1 MRNIIGR
8 IFDNLG
14 IFLAAVLT
22 LCGFLLFFLPWK
34 QALSVKI
41 IAAPPAKPSGEVFV
55 TVPEQK
61 QPAAPGSAN
70 HPP

>member
-22 LCGFLLFFLPWK
+22 ICGFLMFFMPWK

-41 IAAPPAKPSGEVFV
+41 VDRPPPSGEVFV
-55 TVPEQK
+55 TVPQK
-61 QPAAPGSAN
+61 TPAPG
-70 HPP
+70 HVP

>member
-1 MRNIIGR
+1 MRTIIGR

-22 LCGFLLFFLPWK
+22 LCGFLLLFMPWK

-41 IAAPPAKPSGEVFV
+41 VAAPPKPSGEVFV
-55 TVPEQK
+55 TVPSEK
-61 QPAAPGSAN
+61 T
-70 HPP
+70 PPRGH

>member
-1 MRNIIGR
+1 MRTIIGR

-22 LCGFLLFFLPWK
+22 ICGFLMFFMPWK

-41 IAAPPAKPSGEVFV
+41 VDAPQKPSGEVFV
-55 TVPEQK
+55 TVPAEK
-61 QPAAPGSAN
+61 TPARP
-70 HPP
+70 H